1 MGFGSISYA
10 ADNEGW
16 ILSTTARDSAN
27 TFWANQ
33 LVSYVSNETTNR
45 EYAGTD
51 TKHKFAV
58 FLCPSESAELKA
70 STIGEKKRFSYT
82 HYGHNNMGFGYA
94 SNKKES
100 STTNGKFRPR
110 QESALLAPSLAQIF
124 ADTTSK
130 TSPGCSYG
138 AHMAWRHGGDVTPS
152 ETEDGKQVQYPG
164 GTGCNVVFYDGH
176 AETVQNRKYIGNNRK
191 EWFHN
196 GIIYLDGKQVIFDWS
211 DYPKSSILWSGAGTH
226 NQLRLDVFGVFFA
239 APHHIEKFFHGKFAH
254 LIKVL
259 ADGGYGWICTLHP
272 NRVVIAYELDF
283 FADTSN
289 TQVAYINS
297 YSYQGSAYRHGG
309 DVSFTKSETTQFKYN
324 GNAVNMNYMDG
335 HAETVS
341 RDSLNAIANN
351 TLIFREGID
360 HMDRKPV
367 K

>member
-1 MGFGSISYA
+1 MLKKSLINECSFGALQGNAPACKRQFTLIELLVVIAIIAILAAILLPALSAARASAKTSGCLSNMKQMGFGSISYA

-16 ILSTTARDSAN
+16 ILSTTLTDSAN

-45 EYAGTD
+45 EYAGTA

-70 STIGEKKRFSYT
+70 TTIGEKKRFSYT

-191 EWFHN
+191 AWFHN
-196 GIIYLDGKQVIFDWS
+196 GIIYLDGEQVIFD
-211 DYPKSSILWSGAGTH
+211 
-226 NQLRLDVFGVFFA
+226 
-239 APHHIEKFFHGKFAH
+239 
-254 LIKVL
+254 
-259 ADGGYGWICTLHP
+259 
-272 NRVVIAYELDF
+272 
-283 FADTSN
+283 
-289 TQVAYINS
+289 
-297 YSYQGSAYRHGG
+297 
-309 DVSFTKSETTQFKYN
+309 
-324 GNAVNMNYMDG
+324 
-335 HAETVS
+335 
-341 RDSLNAIANN
+341 
-351 TLIFREGID
+351 
-360 HMDRKPV
+360 
-367 K
+367 